1 MPGRPDSWASPVD
14 PPPPRCKTGQWPH
27 RLTTPRAFLRRCR
40 WLPPLSPD
48 SLRLQGFLVPVD
60 QRGELDADLYLLP
73 LHRTRYTHV
82 LMDRWWLQWT
92 NTTVPYP
99 CQTHVHTI
107 ALKSTTLAGTT
118 TVFVGVPKS
127 VGNPVF
133 AGAPATFLRSL
144 PVSLKLGI
152 LCPRESRLSGGS
164 SFARLCDLGGNLK
177 DTGRPYACTHAP
189 TTHSPH
195 GPFRP
200 SPAHLDAK
208 VADWSD
214 RTKAEYAF
222 VRMYQPSTCCQMC
235 MPFWHDTPSRLPL
248 GPTSSGRQMSKVDR
262 IQLGFGTVR
271 HINQVIRQGH
281 ATRRR
286 KVMGNGRSRRH
297 AHAPTEQTKNRPKQ
311 TRNVRCTVIQVR

>member
-1 MPGRPDSWASPVD
+1 M
-14 PPPPRCKTGQWPH
+14 
-27 RLTTPRAFLRRCR
+27 
-40 WLPPLSPD
+40 
-48 SLRLQGFLVPVD
+48 D

-222 VRMYQPSTCCQMC
+222 VRSYQPSTCCQMC

-297 AHAPTEQTKNRPKQ
+297 AHAPTEQTKKQ
-311 TRNVRCTVIQVR
+311 TETDSKRPMYGHTGSVQSRNGFKEFAKAREGSHQPGSEGTRAHVSHHIEAAGSAHGAPFDIKLKKLRGRPQ